1 MKKITESER
10 IIMKIIWD
18 AKGTVTSGYVLE
30 HLPKDIS
37 WKMTTVTT
45 FLSRLVA
52 RGMILI
58 TEHKGRTNYYVP
70 AMSEDE
76 YSEKA
81 MRDVMHGSGLSSIK
95 NLIASLY
102 ESDDISRTNIA
113 ALRKWL
119 QEEGYDK
126 DNH

>member
-1 MKKITESER
+1 
-10 IIMKIIWD
+10 
-18 AKGTVTSGYVLE
+18 
-30 HLPKDIS
+30 
-37 WKMTTVTT
+37 
-45 FLSRLVA
+45 
-52 RGMILI
+52 
-58 TEHKGRTNYYVP
+58 
-70 AMSEDE
+70 
-76 YSEKA
+76 

>member
-1 MKKITESER
+1 MKKITDSEM

-18 AKGTVTSGYVLE
+18 ASDKVTSGYVLE
-30 HLPKDIS
+30 HLPTGIS

-52 RGMILI
+52 RGMILVAD
-58 TEHKGRTNYYVP
+58 HKGRTNYYIP
-70 AMSEDE
+70 AMREEE

-81 MRDVMHGSGLSSIK
+81 MRDVMQGSGLSSIK

>member
-1 MKKITESER
+1 MKKITSSER

-18 AKGTVTSGYVLE
+18 AKDTVTSGYVLE
-30 HLPKDIS
+30 NLPKDIS

-45 FLSRLVA
+45 FLSRLVS

-58 TEHKGRTNYYVP
+58 IDHKGRTKYYVP

-76 YSEKA
+76 YCEKA